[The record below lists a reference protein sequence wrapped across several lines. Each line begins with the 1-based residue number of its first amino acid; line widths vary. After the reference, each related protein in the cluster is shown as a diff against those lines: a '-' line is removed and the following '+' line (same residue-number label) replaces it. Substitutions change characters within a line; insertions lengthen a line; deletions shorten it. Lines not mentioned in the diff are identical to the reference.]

1 MGTDTAPSFDSLET
15 FPNPAPRRNYEIV
28 IEAPEFTCVCPKTGH
43 PDFATLT
50 LTYTPDKLCL
60 ELKAWKL
67 YVQAW
72 RNVGIFH
79 EAVTNRIADDLIKVL
94 KPRKLTLTG
103 AFHAH
108 GGITTTVKV
117 TYTAARAN
125 KRAGAA

>member
-1 MGTDTAPSFDSLET
+1 MARASDSTPSHRQLET
-15 FPNPAPRRNYEIV
+15 FANPAPRRDYEIT

-50 LTYTPDKLCL
+50 LIYTPDKSCL

-67 YVQAW
+67 YIQAW

-79 EAVTNRIADDLIKVL
+79 EAVTNHIADDLITAL
-94 KPRKLTLTG
+94 KPRKLSLRG

-108 GGITTTVKV
+108 GGITTSVTVEHKG
-117 TYTAARAN
+117 R
-125 KRAGAA
+125 